1 MGTTMAVAKDCRFYL
16 GKTPKSATLA
26 SIDLLLLTE
35 VNVERANHKLRD
47 LLALWHDK
55 RGTRAMP
62 ARADL
67 GVTALKPW
75 LGNLALVDIQDD
87 GRGVFR
93 LCGTNLHARFG
104 GEMTRRDVCELSP
117 AIGDSF
123 RACLEW
129 ACRSQTPTESTH
141 ERVID
146 GVSAAFSELHL
157 PLSDDA
163 THVHTL
169 LFASYPVTKK

>member
-1 MGTTMAVAKDCRFYL
+1 M
-16 GKTPKSATLA
+16 
-26 SIDLLLLTE
+26 
-35 VNVERANHKLRD
+35 ERANHKLRD
-47 LLALWHDK
+47 LLALWNEK
-55 RGTRAMP
+55 RGFRAMP
-62 ARADL
+62 SRADL

-75 LGNLALVDIQDD
+75 LGNLALIDVS
-87 GRGVFR
+87 GEGEAVFR

-104 GEMTRRDVCELSP
+104 GEVTRRDVTALGPE
-117 AIGDSF
+117 IGESF
-123 RACLEW
+123 CACLEW

-141 ERVID
+141 ERVIN
-146 GVSAAFSELHL
+146 GVPVAFSELHL